1 MIPASFARTVR
12 TEADM
17 EIVEYQHPSGVW
29 FSYAVDLL
37 RPDTLQRQRCEEA
50 MKEHLARKY
59 PELLR

>member
-1 MIPASFARTVR
+1 
-12 TEADM
+12 M

-37 RPDTLQRQRCEEA
+37 RPETDAIQRQRCEEA
-50 MKEHLARKY
+50 MEECLSRKY